1 MIGERIKNRR
11 QELGFSQVEL
21 AKKIGVSKQ
30 SLYKYENGIITNIP
44 SDKIELLAN
53 VLRTTPGFL
62 MGWESSTQNPSRGS
76 AYQELMDFAKG
87 CKPEEIKSAVAFLKT
102 IKNHMA

>member
-53 VLRTTPGFL
+53 ALRTTPGFL
-62 MGWESSTQNPSRGS
+62 MGWESLTQKPSRGS
-76 AYQELMDFAKG
+76 AYQELMDFAKD